1 MHNQDRCT
9 DAELVEAACNGDV
22 ESFRCLYDRHYRLA
36 IGIALSRLRDR
47 HLAEDVA
54 QEAFAIACRKLHT
67 LSRANRFP
75 EWFGTICRRTASK
88 MSSRQVHIE
97 PLQEQSI
104 TDSSCDTDIS
114 KNEYVR
120 DAMEK
125 LPLSARELLTLHYFS
140 GLSHKEIALVL
151 GISSQA
157 VHGRLQRARK
167 MLIVHLPNE
176 LKKGISND

>member
-9 DAELVEAACNGDV
+9 DAELVEAARNGDV
-22 ESFRCLYDRHYRLA
+22 ESFRCLYERNYSLA

-67 LSRANRFP
+67 LSNTNRFP

-88 MSSRQVHIE
+88 MSSKEMHIE
-97 PLQEQSI
+97 PLQEQS
-104 TDSSCDTDIS
+104 TTHPLRETNTS
-114 KNEYVR
+114 KNEDVR
-120 DAMEK
+120 NAMEK

-140 GLSHKEIALVL
+140 GLSHE
-151 GISSQA
+151 
-157 VHGRLQRARK
+157 
-167 MLIVHLPNE
+167 
-176 LKKGISND
+176 